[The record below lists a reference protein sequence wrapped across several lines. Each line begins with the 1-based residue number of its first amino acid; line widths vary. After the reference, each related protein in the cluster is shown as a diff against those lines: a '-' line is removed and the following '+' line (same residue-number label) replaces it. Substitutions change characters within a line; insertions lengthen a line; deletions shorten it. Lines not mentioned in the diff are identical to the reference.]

1 MLRRQLQD
9 AYSDLHLRQR
19 GDLMVAEGSFPLV
32 DGGRVIDRYRIEIEL
47 PRTYPR
53 GLLVLREVGGRI
65 PTDADRHV
73 EEDGRACVFLPDEF
87 CYRYP
92 GGMGLLEFLAG
103 PVQGFLVGQSLVD
116 RGHPWPQG
124 ERGHGAAGVLEF
136 YGPLVGVADVAVIE
150 RYVEALARKELPG
163 HLACPC
169 GSGKRVRNC
178 HRGFLM
184 DLRERIPVRVAES
197 SLRVLQ
203 RARARS

>member
-9 AYSDLHLRQR
+9 TYPDLHLRLR
-19 GDLMVAEGSFPLV
+19 GNLMVAEGIFPLV
-32 DGGRVIDRYRIEIEL
+32 DGGRVIDRYRIEVDL
-47 PRTYPR
+47 PPTYPR
-53 GLLVLREVGGRI
+53 GLPVLREVGGRI

-92 GGMGLLEFLAG
+92 DGMGLLEFLTG

-116 RGHPWPQG
+116 RGQPWPQG

-136 YGPLVGVADVAVIE
+136 YGPLVGVDDAAVIE
-150 RYVEALARKELPG
+150 RYVAALACNELPG

-178 HRGFLM
+178 HLGFLM
-184 DLRERIPVRVAES
+184 SLRERIPVRVADV
-197 SLRVLQ
+197 SLNIIQ
-203 RARARS
+203 RARVR